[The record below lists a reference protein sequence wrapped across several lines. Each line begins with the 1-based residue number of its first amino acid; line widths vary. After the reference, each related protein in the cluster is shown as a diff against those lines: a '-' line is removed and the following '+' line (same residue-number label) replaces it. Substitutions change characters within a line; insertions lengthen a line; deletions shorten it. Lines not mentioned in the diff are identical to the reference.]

1 MQILCLFKVCV
12 CLNKGNPWFEIGIRF
27 NWYGNKS
34 FQRALALFIS
44 LWFYLILR
52 EFNYVS
58 MFKMSI
64 PPLQMESCTKCLGA
78 FRFLFFLRKF
88 YILLSFLLKV
98 LWIDNIMYLIMY
110 LYIMYILIPICILWY
125 ISCIWPICHS
135 FDERIWVAMNF
146 FLLKESLNLFQ
157 R

>member
-1 MQILCLFKVCV
+1 MILVQLQYLVVSYYFVDTKHNV
-12 CLNKGNPWFEIGIRF
+12 I
-27 NWYGNKS
+27 
-34 FQRALALFIS
+34 FIV
-44 LWFYLILR
+44 LKYFYLVIFVFIESL
-52 EFNYVS
+52 FFAIGNI
-58 MFKMSI
+58 SI
-64 PPLQMESCTKCLGA
+64 PPPQMESCTKCLGA
-78 FRFLFFLRKF
+78 FSFLFFLRKF

-98 LWIDNIMYLIMY
+98 FWIDNIMYLIMY

-146 FLLKESLNLFQ
+146 FLPKESLNLFQ